1 VSRTHYYYYYYYYYF
16 RGGGE
21 GIADDGGD
29 AILWVRFCSTVPGGR
44 AEYSAAD
51 DAAAT
56 AAAGSF
62 GIPAGKRARPGHSI
76 TAMGFSFSFQ
86 SERCTGTPARYHHA
100 VTAADHTAAAAT
112 SPAAVFLAR
121 ALCSPLVLFIA
132 RALAPRPSPV
142 RRPLV
147 KGPAPS
153 PHTHR
158 APAPP

>member
-1 VSRTHYYYYYYYYYF
+1 VSRTHYYYYYF

-29 AILWVRFCSTVPGGR
+29 AILWVRFCSTVPGGH

-51 DAAAT
+51 DAAT
-56 AAAGSF
+56 AAVGSF

-86 SERCTGTPARYHHA
+86 SERCTGTPTRYHHA
-100 VTAADHTAAAAT
+100 ITTDDYTAAAAT
-112 SPAAVFLAR
+112 SPAAVFLSR
-121 ALCSPLVLFIA
+121 ALCSFYL
-132 RALAPRPSPV
+132 SPK
-142 RRPLV
+142 RRPIV

-158 APAPP
+158 ARSIIISTLPLTNGYSV